1 MVKQSNKKSAPVAAD
16 TQVAPEA
23 PVTTQTE
30 AKAKPVRYAPKSVL
44 ENPNAKITWVKPQ
57 AKGPNGKSKSADR
70 YNRFYRE
77 GVTVAELEAEY
88 KAANLT
94 RMLARADVRW
104 DVEHNNITLEQP
116 QAAE

>member
-1 MVKQSNKKSAPVAAD
+1 MVKQSNKKSAPVVAD

-23 PVTTQTE
+23 PVTTE
-30 AKAKPVRYAPKSVL
+30 AKAKVVRYAPKSVL

-57 AKGPNGKSKSADR
+57 AKGPTGKSKSATR
-70 YNRFYRE
+70 YNQFYRE
-77 GVTVAELEAEY
+77 GITLAELEASY

>member
-30 AKAKPVRYAPKSVL
+30 AKAKPVRYASKDVL
-44 ENPNAKITWVKPQ
+44 VPNARITWVKENP
-57 AKGPNGKSKSADR
+57 KRGKSAVR
-70 YNRFYRE
+70 YGQFYRV

-104 DVEHNNITLEQP
+104 DVEHGNIMLEMP
-116 QAAE
+116 AAAE

>member
-23 PVTTQTE
+23 PVTTE
-30 AKAKPVRYAPKSVL
+30 AKAKVVRYASKDVL
-44 ENPNAKITWVKPQ
+44 VPNARITWVKPQ

>member
-1 MVKQSNKKSAPVAAD
+1 MVKQSNKKSAHVA
-16 TQVAPEA
+16 TPEQVAPEA
-23 PVTTQTE
+23 EVTTQTE
-30 AKAKPVRYAPKSVL
+30 TKAKPVRYAPKSVL

-57 AKGPNGKSKSADR
+57 AKGPDGKSKSADR

-77 GVTVAELEAEY
+77 GVTVAELEAAY

-104 DVEHNNITLEQP
+104 DVEHKNIVLEEVA
-116 QAAE
+116 AAE

>member
-1 MVKQSNKKSAPVAAD
+1 MVKQSNKKSAPVVAD

-23 PVTTQTE
+23 PVTTE
-30 AKAKPVRYAPKSVL
+30 AKAAKPVRYASKDVL
-44 ENPNAKITWVKPQ
+44 APNARITWVKENP
-57 AKGPNGKSKSADR
+57 KRGKSAVR
-70 YNRFYRE
+70 YSQFYRV

>member
-1 MVKQSNKKSAPVAAD
+1 MVKQAKKSALVA

-23 PVTTQTE
+23 PVTTE
-30 AKAKPVRYAPKSVL
+30 AKAKPVRYASKDVL
-44 ENPNAKITWVKPQ
+44 APNARITWVKENP
-57 AKGPNGKSKSADR
+57 KRGKSAIR
-70 YNRFYRE
+70 YGQFYRV

-104 DVEHNNITLEQP
+104 DVEHGNIVLEQP

>member
-1 MVKQSNKKSAPVAAD
+1 MVKQSNKKSAPVVAD

-23 PVTTQTE
+23 PVTTE
-30 AKAKPVRYAPKSVL
+30 AKAAKPVRYAGKDVL
-44 ENPNAKITWVKPQ
+44 VPNARITWVKENP
-57 AKGPNGKSKSADR
+57 KRGLSKDR
-70 YNRFYRE
+70 YAKFYRV

-104 DVEHNNITLEQP
+104 DVQHGNIMLEAP
-116 QAAE
+116 AAAE